1 MQRSMPIVHGGSA
14 AGDAF
19 RTLDPAPQAPAILR
33 LLGLQAALLSLGLLL
48 AMLGARQVLLGRLDD
63 RIDRELGDQVAR
75 FQSLAAGGDPE
86 TGRPFTGV
94 ERLLRVHLSGLVV
107 GRNETV
113 LVLAGGRP
121 YGRSLGSPP
130 VRLEDD
136 PRLVALWAGVAGPAG
151 GTVPTSAGAV
161 RWAAVPVAVARD
173 HAVRFTG
180 APHWGSPDPSG
191 GSSWPRHSATCGGR
205 SWTTP

>member
-14 AGDAF
+14 AADAL
-19 RTLDPAPQAPAILR
+19 RALEPAPRPPATLR

-48 AMLGARQVLLGRLDD
+48 AMLGARQVLLGQLDD

-75 FQSLAAGGDPE
+75 LQSLATGTDPE

-94 ERLLRVHLSGLVV
+94 ERLLRVHLTGLVV

-113 LVLAGGRP
+113 LVLVAGRP

-151 GTVPTSAGAV
+151 GTVHTGAGAV
-161 RWAAVPVAVARD
+161 RWTAVPVAVARGG
-173 HAVRFTG
+173 AARFNRGTPSGPG
-180 APHWGSPDPSG
+180 APPAACSSPRP
-191 GSSWPRHSATCGGR
+191 SATCGTR
-205 SWTTP
+205 SWTTR